1 MLAVTA
7 EMKLVASLKF
17 LRSLSWASSLSPPPP
32 SPLGAPVLLCAMML
46 RNAFPCPL
54 WGPMEALLEARTAE
68 REGFPHLAMKELHRR
83 ARVVL
88 GAFVGYSEGDPF
100 IDVWG

>member
-1 MLAVTA
+1 M
-7 EMKLVASLKF
+7 
-17 LRSLSWASSLSPPPP
+17 LSPEPEPRAEGRRL
-32 SPLGAPVLLCAMML
+32 SRLSAGLG
-46 RNAFPCPL
+46 
-54 WGPMEALLEARTAE
+54 
-68 REGFPHLAMKELHRR
+68 RR